1 MKIVGIIT
9 EYNPFHNGHKR
20 QIEAVR
26 AHFGEEVAIVSLM
39 SGNFVQRGDFALL
52 PKEYRAMMAV
62 KGGADLVLELPYPYS
77 GACAEVFASAGV
89 SILSDIGADYLVFG
103 SESGDI
109 AYLNKTAKNLSDARF
124 EKRLAER
131 AKEQPN
137 RAYALLRDEVYEE
150 LFACLPPRKP
160 NDILG
165 VAYLSAIE
173 KLNSN
178 MQAVVVKREGFET
191 ATASRA
197 ASFASDFESLGKLV
211 PQDSFN
217 LLKNNRL
224 VSMKT
229 IEKAILAFFR
239 LAKSADFESIAD
251 LPDGLSQRLIT
262 HSKKC
267 TSLEE
272 LLEASSTKVYT
283 NARIRRCL
291 LSCFLG
297 VTEEMLHERPAF
309 TRLLGA
315 TDRGRA
321 VLNATDFVILTRAG
335 QYKQLDEHVQ
345 KQVLFA
351 ERADSIYALANENP
365 PVNKPFVV
373 QSGVFSENQ

>member
-20 QIEAVR
+20 QIDAVR
-26 AHFGEEVAIVSLM
+26 AHFGEDIAVVSLM
-39 SGNFVQRGDFALL
+39 SGNFVQRGDLALL

-77 GACAEVFASAGV
+77 GACAEVFARAGV
-89 SILSDIGADYLVFG
+89 SILSDVGAEYLVFG

-109 AYLNKTAKNLSDARF
+109 SYLNATAKNLADERF
-124 EKRLAER
+124 ETALAER
-131 AKEQPN
+131 AKSEPS

-150 LFACLPPRKP
+150 LFSCLPPRNP

-178 MQAVVVKREGFET
+178 MQALVIRREGFET

-197 ASFASDFESLGKLV
+197 AAVARDFESLGKLV
-211 PQDSFN
+211 PQDSFD
-217 LLKNNRL
+217 LLQTNKL

-239 LAKSADFESIAD
+239 LAVVKDFEKIAD
-251 LPDGLSQRLIT
+251 LPDGLAQRLIT
-262 HSKKC
+262 LSKKC

-272 LLEASSTKVYT
+272 LLEAASTKVYT

-291 LSCFLG
+291 LSCFFG
-297 VTEEMLHERPAF
+297 VTEEMLRERPAF

-321 VLNATDFVILTRAG
+321 VLQATDFAILTRAG
-335 QYKQLDEHVQ
+335 QYKQLEERVQ

-373 QSGVFSENQ
+373 

>member
-1 MKIVGIIT
+1 MKTVGIIT

-26 AHFGEEVAIVSLM
+26 AQFGEDVAVVSLM

-77 GACAEVFASAGV
+77 GACAEVFARAGV
-89 SILSDIGADYLVFG
+89 SILSDMGAEYLVFG

-109 AYLNKTAKNLSDARF
+109 SFLQQTAKNLVDERF
-124 EKRLAER
+124 EKTLAER
-131 AKEQPN
+131 AKTEPN
-137 RAYALLRDEVYEE
+137 RAYASLRDDVYEE
-150 LFACLPPRKP
+150 LFGSLPPRKP

-173 KLNSN
+173 KLNSKL
-178 MQAVVVKREGFET
+178 QAVVVKREGFET

-197 ASFASDFESLGKLV
+197 ASYSHDYDLLIKLV
-211 PQDSFN
+211 PQDSFE
-217 LLKNNRL
+217 LLHNSSL
-224 VSMKT
+224 VSIKT
-229 IEKAILAFFR
+229 LEKAILAFFR
-239 LAKSADFESIAD
+239 LADAKDFEGIAD
-251 LPDGLSQRLIT
+251 LPDGLVQRMIT
-262 HSKKC
+262 LSKKC
-267 TSLEE
+267 TTLDD
-272 LLEASSTKVYT
+272 LLESASTKVYT

-291 LSCFLG
+291 LSCFFG
-297 VTEEMLHERPAF
+297 VTAEMLAERPAF

-315 TDRGRA
+315 TEKGRA
-321 VLNATDFVILTRAG
+321 VLNATDFPVLTRAG
-335 QYKQLDEHVQ
+335 QYKKLKESVQ

-351 ERADSIYALANENP
+351 ERADSIYALANDNP

-373 QSGVFSENQ
+373 

>member
-26 AHFGEEVAIVSLM
+26 RHFDEEVAVVTLM

-77 GACAEVFASAGV
+77 GACAEVFARAGV
-89 SILSDIGADYLVFG
+89 SILSDLGAEYLVFG

-109 AYLNKTAKNLSDARF
+109 AYLDRTVKNLADPTF
-124 EKRLAER
+124 EKALAER
-131 AKEQPN
+131 AQREAN
-137 RAYALLRDEVYEE
+137 RAYASLRDEVYEE
-150 LFACLPPRKP
+150 LFSCLPPRKP

-165 VAYLSAIE
+165 VAYLAAIE
-173 KLNSN
+173 KLGSK
-178 MQAVVVKREGFET
+178 MQALVVKREGFET

-197 ASFASDFESLGKLV
+197 SAHAQDDELLGKLV
-211 PQDSFN
+211 PQDSYE
-217 LLKNNRL
+217 LLHNNKL

-229 IEKAILAFFR
+229 VEKAILAFFR
-239 LAKSADFESIAD
+239 LAEPSDFDGIAD
-251 LPDGLSQRLIT
+251 LPIGLVQRLIT
-262 HSKKC
+262 LSKKC
-267 TSLEE
+267 NTLEE
-272 LLEASSTKVYT
+272 LLESAATKVYT

-297 VTEEMLHERPAF
+297 VTEEMLAEKPAF
-309 TRLLGA
+309 TRLLGVNE
-315 TDRGRA
+315 RGRA
-321 VLNATDFVILTRAG
+321 ILNATDFPVLARAG
-335 QYKQLDEHVQ
+335 QYRSFDETLQ

-351 ERADSIYALANENP
+351 ERADSIYALADENP
-365 PVNKPFVV
+365 PLNKPFVV
-373 QSGVFSENQ
+373 

>member
-26 AHFGEEVAIVSLM
+26 ARFGEDVAVVSLM

-52 PKEYRAMMAV
+52 PKGYRAMMAV

-77 GACAEVFASAGV
+77 GACAEVFARAGV
-89 SILSDIGADYLVFG
+89 SILSDIGAEYLVFG

-109 AYLNKTAKNLSDARF
+109 SFLRQTAKNLADARF
-124 EKRLAER
+124 EQALAER
-131 AKEQPN
+131 AKVEPN
-137 RAYALLRDEVYEE
+137 RAYASLRDEVYED

-173 KLNSN
+173 NLNSN
-178 MQAVVVKREGFET
+178 MKAVVVKREGFET

-197 ASFASDFESLGKLV
+197 ASFACDFESLGKLV
-211 PQDSFN
+211 PQDSFD
-217 LLKNNRL
+217 LLQNNKL

-239 LAKSADFESIAD
+239 LSNAADFESIAD

-262 HSKKC
+262 LAKKC
-267 TSLEE
+267 DSLEE
-272 LLEASSTKVYT
+272 LLEAASTKVYT

-297 VTEEMLHERPAF
+297 VTEEMLRERPAF

-321 VLNATDFVILTRAG
+321 VLNATDFTILTRAG
-335 QYKQLDEHVQ
+335 QYKQLEDRIQ

-351 ERADSIYALANENP
+351 ERADSIYALANENR

-373 QSGVFSENQ
+373 